1 MMIEDRL
8 RTALRSGAPL
18 ALDAD
23 AVVRSARRRR
33 GLVLARVGAAVAA
46 LLIVAG
52 VVTRIMTQT
61 TDASAP
67 EPGAIVTS
75 TTPTA
80 PAGAQPPDLG
90 NRSGIQ
96 PSSPDI
102 VPGRSLRIFPERWCL
117 VGSSDGREFVCAPLD
132 HHVQRVSDD
141 QGTEWLVMLVPSG
154 PDTAVLQVEQS
165 AAWVNLRSSQV
176 PGSVDRWTGIVPSSQ
191 APEVP
196 RALRA
201 LSAQGREIWRA

>member
-8 RTALRSGAPL
+8 RTALRTGAPL

-23 AVVRSARRRR
+23 AIVRSARRRR
-33 GLVLARVGAAVAA
+33 VLVRARGGAAVAA
-46 LLIVAG
+46 LLVVAG
-52 VVTRIMTQT
+52 VTVGLMTQT

-67 EPGAIVTS
+67 EPGPIGMS
-75 TTPTA
+75 PTPAA
-80 PAGAQPPDLG
+80 PAGAQPSG
-90 NRSGIQ
+90 NRGGIQ

-102 VPGRSLRIFPERWCL
+102 VPGRSLRMFPERWCL
-117 VGSSDGREFVCAPLD
+117 VGSSDGREFGCAPLD
-132 HHVQRVSDD
+132 RHVQRVPDD
-141 QGTEWLVMLVPSG
+141 QGTEWLVMLAPSG

-176 PGSVDRWTGIVPSSQ
+176 PGSVDRWIGIVPGSE

-201 LSAQGREIWRA
+201 LSAQGREIWQP